1 MYHSLLKSKK
11 GKYCVN
17 PSTFEDDILLF
28 LFSDIHF
35 LNIYLHI
42 SKRTTHWRT
51 GLLKLNN
58 IPSFKLQNNFKSHL
72 GPVGPCGPAGPVT
85 DGVVTKLTGIKLGLQ
100 LLLQQLNMF
109 SPFGDFAHQCIL
121 WKKQTKGFCLK
132 FWFFLKI
139 YVNEEQKFFL
149 FNFNLFVCKIFGS
162 DIIKLLIKILI
173 YHFVRWKWI
182 ILIKISML

>member
-1 MYHSLLKSKK
+1 MKRLMFLAVIFIILPLLLPQKASYAEENCVELPILMYHSLLKSKK

-42 SKRTTHWRT
+42 PKRTTHWRT

-58 IPSFKLQNNFKSHL
+58 ISSFKLQNNFKSHL
-72 GPVGPCGPAGPVT
+72 GPVGPVGPCGPAGPVT
-85 DGVVTKLTGIKLGLQ
+85 DGVVTKLTGIKFGLQ

-109 SPFGDFAHQCIL
+109 SPFGDFTHQCIL
-121 WKKQTKGFCLK
+121 WKKQTKGSCLK
-132 FWFFLKI
+132 FWFSW
-139 YVNEEQKFFL
+139 KF
-149 FNFNLFVCKIFGS
+149 
-162 DIIKLLIKILI
+162 
-173 YHFVRWKWI
+173 
-182 ILIKISML
+182 M